1 MAKQKK
7 AAKKVMN
14 RKSMKRTKG
23 GSLNAEYLK
32 LTGETQG
39 KIKGSVSENQLGTII
54 KGVGSD

>member
-23 GSLNAEYLK
+23 GALNAYLK